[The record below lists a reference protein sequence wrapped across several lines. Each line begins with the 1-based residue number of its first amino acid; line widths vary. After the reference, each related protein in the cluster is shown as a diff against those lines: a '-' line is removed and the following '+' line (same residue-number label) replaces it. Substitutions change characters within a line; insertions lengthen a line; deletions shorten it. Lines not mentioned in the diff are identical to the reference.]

1 MAEEKEQ
8 KLDYYEGVGRRKT
21 ATARVRIW
29 PEKKYEF
36 TVNGKKLE
44 DFFSSEGLIKKAKS
58 PLEMFNID
66 SKFGITVHVKGGGVT
81 GQGEAIRH
89 GLSRALVEYNPDWRP
104 KLSKKG
110 FLTRDPRMKERKKP
124 GLKKA
129 RRAPQWG
136 KR

>member
-1 MAEEKEQ
+1 MTEEKEQ

-29 PEKKYEF
+29 PEKKREF
-36 TVNGKKLE
+36 TVNGKKIE
-44 DFFSSEGLIKKAKS
+44 EFFSSAELIKKAKS
-58 PLEMFNID
+58 PLEIFNIG
-66 SKFGITVHVKGGGVT
+66 SNFGVTVQVKGGGVT

-89 GLSRALVEYNPDWRP
+89 GLSRALAQYNPDWRP